1 MYFFEVKLRF
11 VTFKYSRLP
20 IIRTFRENKKK
31 VRVIGSSSYRE
42 QNYAENE
49 PKGNENCFDLA
60 RGLSYREFESPEV
73 DCNSFSSI
81 STNKDA

>member
-1 MYFFEVKLRF
+1 MIYHFQLQSTPDNSNLQGKL
-11 VTFKYSRLP
+11 
-20 IIRTFRENKKK
+20 KK
-31 VRVIGSSSYRE
+31 GSSYRE
-42 QNYAENE
+42 QNYVENE

-60 RGLSYREFESPEV
+60 GGSNYRGFELPEV